1 MLETIIILA
10 VAAYLLPTILAVI
23 LRVPGVWAIFA
34 VNLFFGWT
42 IAGWAVA
49 LMWVLKHTVRRE
61 RRERVVYIRDPG
73 YYPQYRRP

>member
-10 VAAYLLPTILAVI
+10 IAVYLLPTILAVA
-23 LRVPGVWAIFA
+23 LRVPGIWLIFA

-49 LMWVLKHTVRRE
+49 LMWVLKQTVWGE
-61 RRERVVYIRDPG
+61 PRERVVYIRDPD
-73 YYPQYRRP
+73 YYPQYRRR